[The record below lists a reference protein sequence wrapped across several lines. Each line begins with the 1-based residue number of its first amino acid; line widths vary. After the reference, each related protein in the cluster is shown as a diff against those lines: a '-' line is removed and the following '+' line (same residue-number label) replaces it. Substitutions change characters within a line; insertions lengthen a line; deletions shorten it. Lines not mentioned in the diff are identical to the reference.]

1 MSNKNKITRVEE
13 IETSLKQDK
22 TLLSFITD
30 ALERNAQLHM
40 KMDSVFFSLYGKLES
55 MENKIMPMYEESQ
68 RLKQLD
74 LKTDLTL
81 AELDSVISHY
91 NIRETT
97 AWIISQGPTGRLK
110 NYLDCLDQIKRAME
124 YFEEVIP
131 EGPELKA
138 LRQTKN
144 SAKAQLLCE
153 FKRLLLRCSNP
164 ASPTDILNLID
175 EEEVLGTQKE
185 DVGIPSNLLQDM
197 VPISTWFV
205 EDCSSFDCW
214 LEDIDEADEAFM
226 WKGVK
231 KLKTRSLDRDTCRSP
246 HKKRTASWLT
256 NKLKTRSL
264 DRPSNLGP
272 LPRRKEDSKLRE
284 LPDII
289 EEESPLTLASNQSRR
304 KTRSLDRLESPN
316 TFKAPFPG
324 SPFTRKTVSWVIGK
338 KKTRS
343 LERHPGFE
351 PVHGLFSGRPQR
363 VVNIFTTYSK
373 ARSCRLHRSL
383 KDFKGHLRKTSV
395 SFTSLHSLSSS
406 SSSSSYSS
414 SSSSL
419 SSFRGSLA
427 RIFKRLGKEG
437 WSDINIDC
445 YSQCLKAFSLLASVE
460 FSALARVF
468 PQIHWKKTFDP
479 LVQEALDV
487 LIEEGEYIVFAV
499 RHAVNAYH
507 VYDALL
513 TLLRALYTL
522 KAAQPS
528 INKVLEYT
536 TNETKDKLPNL
547 IESMGAFAQQAL
559 DKYPGRIMLVQLKS
573 TAELFQ
579 VPASR
584 EPGSE
589 TPDDITCLRPFI
601 SEVLEQIFLSL
612 ENMATTYDDPS
623 LRAIFLFNNYNF
635 IHKSILRAQ
644 LRGLWEEGADAPQ
657 AVWESRTEEQK
668 QKYLQSWLAVIE
680 YLKDEGIPPVQPGSE
695 LKEKECRLI
704 KGKFK
709 SFNDSLEELLRAQR
723 EWAIPDPDQRE
734 ALSRGQVYV
743 VGQAYRAFLQR
754 YEQVNFTRHPQKYN
768 QYSPEELDEMIER
781 FFDTL
786 I

>member
-528 INKVLEYT
+528 INKVLEVV
-536 TNETKDKLPNL
+536 LFL
-547 IESMGAFAQQAL
+547 SQ
-559 DKYPGRIMLVQLKS
+559 LVQLKS

>member
-1 MSNKNKITRVEE
+1 
-13 IETSLKQDK
+13 
-22 TLLSFITD
+22 
-30 ALERNAQLHM
+30 
-40 KMDSVFFSLYGKLES
+40 

-68 RLKQLD
+68 RLKQLE

-124 YFEEVIP
+124 YFEEFIP

-164 ASPTDILNLID
+164 SSPTDILNLID
-175 EEEVLGTQKE
+175 EEVLGTQKE

-197 VPISTWFV
+197 VSISTWFV

-214 LEDIDEADEAFM
+214 LEDIDEADEASM

-383 KDFKGHLRKTSV
+383 KDFKDHLRKTSV

-406 SSSSSYSS
+406 SSSSSYSSSSS

-528 INKVLEYT
+528 INKVLEVV
-536 TNETKDKLPNL
+536 LFL
-547 IESMGAFAQQAL
+547 SQ
-559 DKYPGRIMLVQLKS
+559 LVQLKS

-635 IHKSILRAQ
+635 IHKSILRSECGRLVDNEPGHLPISLALEAQ

-695 LKEKECRLI
+695 LKEKECCLI

>member
-528 INKVLEYT
+528 INKVLE
-536 TNETKDKLPNL
+536 
-547 IESMGAFAQQAL
+547 
-559 DKYPGRIMLVQLKS
+559 LVQLKS